1 MPWKECS
8 VVEERLRF
16 VARLLDG
23 EAMTELCREFG
34 ISRKTGYKIF
44 DRYKEHGL
52 EALSDRSRRP
62 VRYANQL
69 PSQVESLIVSLKR
82 NKPHW
87 GARKI
92 RELLLRRLPGDLRLP
107 AKSTIHAVLDRHGLV
122 KRMGKR
128 RSRATGTPLS
138 KALAPNDLWC
148 ADFKGEFKLGNG
160 RYCYPLTVTDQASR
174 FLLMCEA
181 LDTTREDVAVTAF
194 ERLFAD
200 RGLPQAIRS
209 DNGVPFASPNALFN
223 LSKLA
228 VWWLRLGIAIERIKP
243 GHPQQNGRHERM
255 HLTLKKEATRP
266 PGMNSLQQQAR
277 FDDFV
282 HEFNAERP
290 HEAIAMKCPAE
301 VYTPQGAPIRA
312 SPNLNTPSTT
322 ATSSSP
328 PAAVSAS
335 TERKST
341 SPLSWPDSA
350 SASRRSTREFGSSAS
365 STMIWDIS
373 IWSRE
378 PCNPSTTR
386 LGRGCHPCHRYV
398 LLPMCPGR
406 TSTTLADGES
416 DHHH

>member
-1 MPWKECS
+1 M
-8 VVEERLRF
+8 EERLRF
-16 VARLLDG
+16 VARLLEG
-23 EAMTELCREFG
+23 ESMTDLCREFG

-52 EALSDRSRRP
+52 EALTDRSRRP

-82 NKPHW
+82 DKPHW

-92 RELLLRRLPGDLRLP
+92 SELLVRRLAGDVRLP

-122 KRMGKR
+122 KRMRQTARQAQRAR
-128 RSRATGTPLS
+128 RCPQ
-138 KALAPNDLWC
+138 ALAPNDLWC

-174 FLLMCEA
+174 FLLLCEA
-181 LDTTREDVAVTAF
+181 LESTREDLAVTAF
-194 ERLFAD
+194 ERLFNE

-209 DNGVPFASPNALFN
+209 DNGVPFASPNGLFN
-223 LSKLA
+223 LSKLS

-282 HEFNAERP
+282 
-290 HEAIAMKCPAE
+290 
-301 VYTPQGAPIRA
+301 
-312 SPNLNTPSTT
+312 
-322 ATSSSP
+322 TSSMP
-328 PAAVSAS
+328 
-335 TERKST
+335 
-341 SPLSWPDSA
+341 
-350 SASRRSTREFGSSAS
+350 
-365 STMIWDIS
+365 
-373 IWSRE
+373 
-378 PCNPSTTR
+378 N
-386 LGRGCHPCHRYV
+386 
-398 LLPMCPGR
+398 GR
-406 TSTTLADGES
+406 TRPSP
-416 DHHH
+416 